1 MSDGGE
7 PVGKLSSGD
16 KRLCEPLLSDQS
28 QMSPFAISPRSTTH
42 RLLVGANGRFP
53 VGKVAVHL
61 LHEFPHRGG
70 SSDGIIA
77 FLELRFMRVI

>member
-7 PVGKLSSGD
+7 PGRETFSGD
-16 KRLCEPLLSDQS
+16 KKLCEPWLSDQS
-28 QMSPFAISPRSTTH
+28 QLPQVAIGPSSTTH
-42 RLLVGANGRFP
+42 RLPVGANGLFS

-61 LHEFPHRGG
+61 LHEFPHQGG

-77 FLELRFMRVI
+77 FLELEFMRVI